1 MVHVKICGLTNLR
14 DALTAA
20 EAGADM
26 LGFIFYPGSPRY
38 VSPDQARVVVT
49 ALHAQYPHVRTV
61 GVFVNE
67 TPATV
72 WQILE
77 YCGIQL
83 AQLHGEE
90 PAEWLKEP
98 SVLAGRAYKALRPRS
113 QAEADRLAAEY
124 ALLFSPAEH
133 AGIPSLLVDA
143 YHITARGGSGQLA
156 NWDIAARLAQ
166 RYPLLLAGGLTS
178 GNVTRAIQHV
188 RPWGVDVASGVE
200 QAPGRKD
207 PVAMRTFIHFAKA
220 TCCITEDRSE
230 EEDDRAHDICQ

>member
-1 MVHVKICGLTNLR
+1 MVHVKICGLTDLN

-38 VSPDQARVVVT
+38 VSPGRARAIVT
-49 ALHAQYPHVRTV
+49 ALHKRYPHVRTV

-67 TPATV
+67 TPAAI
-72 WQILE
+72 WQVLE

-90 PAEWLKEP
+90 PAEWLKGS

-113 QAEADRLAAEY
+113 QEEAHQLASEY
-124 ALLFSPAEH
+124 ALPFSLTEQIGA
-133 AGIPSLLVDA
+133 PSLLLDA

-156 NWDIAARLAQ
+156 DWGVAARLARQ
-166 RYPLLLAGGLTS
+166 YRLLLAGGLTPT
-178 GNVTRAIQHV
+178 NVAQAV
-188 RPWGVDVASGVE
+188 RRVCPWGVDVASGIE
-200 QAPGRKD
+200 RAPGRKD
-207 PVAMRTFIHFAKA
+207 PTAMHTFIRLAKETLPCA
-220 TCCITEDRSE
+220 RGSKRGIV
-230 EEDDRAHDICQ
+230 